1 MFSEYSAGSIYHI
14 ARADFLQRVR
24 SYYFLIAIGVCVFI
38 IYSFVPALDAGYKI
52 VSLGN
57 YRGFY
62 NSAWIGSMVS
72 MCVPFF
78 ALIGFYLVNNAVKR
92 DLDTGVG
99 QIIATTRVN
108 KVQYL
113 TGKLLSN
120 FAVLLLMLLVIAVM
134 TIVMFLV
141 RGETGHL
148 ELGKLLLP
156 LLIISAPAMFIISAL
171 ALFFDSLSGPGR
183 GFANI
188 TYFFVWIFLVSSGIG
203 SQATDVF
210 GVNTCML
217 EIQRSITASHPDWN
231 GQSGTGILI
240 MGSTGNCKVFTWE
253 GMNWS
258 VWIILQ
264 RLFWI
269 CAAFGLVLLASLCFN
284 RFDTSEVKEKKQR
297 KLWFMKKEHEVAD
310 ENPMP
315 LHIKY
320 RELPA
325 AVAKFSFF
333 SLVKA
338 ELQLMLR
345 GKPKFWLI
353 LTAGLFIA
361 TVFAPLDFSYKF
373 GLPLLWFL
381 QVLILS
387 KLGCRELNNR
397 CNEYIFSAA
406 FPLRRQLPA
415 TLFASILVM
424 FSLAVPVML
433 RELFCGN
440 IYALYAITVGAV
452 FIPAFAI
459 SSGIISGGSKLF
471 EVVFTIMVYGILYSV
486 PWFDFTGA
494 VTGSRE
500 LGITNF
506 IFVTAVILLIM
517 AFLGRKRQILH
528 SA

>member
-1 MFSEYSAGSIYHI
+1 MFSDYSAGSIYHI
-14 ARADFLQRVR
+14 ARADFLQRTR

-38 IYSFVPALDAGYKI
+38 IYSFVPALDAGYTI

-78 ALIGFYLVNNAVKR
+78 ALIGFYLINNAVKR
-92 DLDTGVG
+92 DFDTGVG
-99 QIIATTRVN
+99 QIIATTRIN

-113 TGKLLSN
+113 TGKLFSN

-141 RGETGHL
+141 RGETTQL

-156 LLIISAPAMFIISAL
+156 LLIITVPAMFIIAAL

-183 GFANI
+183 GFTNI
-188 TYFFVWIFLVSSGIG
+188 AYFFVWIFLVSSGIW

-210 GVNTCML
+210 GLDTCML
-217 EIQRSITASHPDWN
+217 QIQRSVIAAHPDWN
-231 GQSGTGILI
+231 GQHGTGILI
-240 MGSTGNCKVFTWE
+240 IDSIGRCKVFTWE
-253 GMNWS
+253 GMHWT

-264 RLFWI
+264 RIFWM
-269 CAAFGLVLLASLCFN
+269 CAAFGLVLLASLRFN
-284 RFDTSEVKEKKQR
+284 RFDASGVKEKKQ
-297 KLWFMKKEHEVAD
+297 KKAWFQKTGPAVAA
-310 ENPMP
+310 ENTAP
-315 LHIKY
+315 LCIRY
-320 RELPA
+320 RNLPA
-325 AVAKFSFF
+325 AVARFSFF

-345 GKPKFWLI
+345 GRSKFWLI

-387 KLGCRELNNR
+387 KLGCRELINR

-406 FPLRRQLPA
+406 YPLRRQLPA
-415 TLFASILVM
+415 TLCSAILLM
-424 FSLAVPVML
+424 LTLAVPVMS
-433 RELFCGN
+433 REFFSGN
-440 IYALYAITVGAV
+440 MYAVYAIIVGAV
-452 FIPAFAI
+452 FIPAFAV

-486 PWFDFTGA
+486 PYFDFTGG
-494 VTGSRE
+494 VTGSKE
-500 LGITNF
+500 LGMADYLLATVLIL
-506 IFVTAVILLIM
+506 VIL
-517 AFLGRKRQILH
+517 AFLVRKRQIRH
-528 SA
+528 PA

>member
-1 MFSEYSAGSIYHI
+1 MFTDYSAGSICHI
-14 ARADFLQRVR
+14 ARADFLQRIR

-62 NSAWIGSMVS
+62 NSAWIGSMVA

-78 ALIGFYLVNNAVKR
+78 ALIGFYLINNAVKR

-141 RGETGHL
+141 RAETRHL

-156 LLIISAPAMFIISAL
+156 LLIITVPAMFIVSAL
-171 ALFFDSLSGPGR
+171 ALFFDSLSGQGR

-188 TYFFVWIFLVSSGIG
+188 TYFFVWIFFVSSGIG
-203 SQATDVF
+203 SQLTDVF
-210 GVNTCML
+210 GINTCML
-217 EIQRSITASHPDWN
+217 EIQRSIAAIHPDWN
-231 GQSGTGILI
+231 GQHGTGILI

-253 GMNWS
+253 GMDWDI
-258 VWIILQ
+258 WIILQ
-264 RLFWI
+264 RLFWM
-269 CAAFGLVLLASLCFN
+269 CAAFGLVLLASLRFN
-284 RFDTSEVKEKKQR
+284 RFDTSEVKEKKQ
-297 KLWFMKKEHEVAD
+297 KNFWFSKKEQVVAYD
-310 ENPMP
+310 NTLP
-315 LHIKY
+315 LRIKY
-320 RELPA
+320 SELRA

-338 ELQLMLR
+338 ELLLMLR
-345 GKPKFWLI
+345 GKSKFWLI
-353 LTAGLFIA
+353 LTAGVFIA
-361 TVFAPLDFSYKF
+361 TVFAPLDFSYKY

-381 QVLILS
+381 QVLIIS

-415 TLFASILVM
+415 TIFSAILVM
-424 FSLAVPVML
+424 FSLAFPVML
-433 RELFCGN
+433 RELLCGN
-440 IYALYAITVGAV
+440 MYAVYAISVGAV

-459 SSGIISGGSKLF
+459 TSGIISRGSKLF
-471 EVVFTIMVYGILYSV
+471 EVVFTVMVYGMLNSA
-486 PWFDFTGA
+486 PFFDFTGA
-494 VTGSRE
+494 VAGSKE
-500 LGITNF
+500 LGIANF
-506 IFVTAVILLIM
+506 IFITTIILLIL